1 MSESKDYRGYRMY
14 VLVKEEYPPSVAI
27 NSGVHAG
34 MAAGRKW
41 GGEDDFEG
49 WYNESFRKITCLMS
63 PQEQKNLY
71 KIMEREGI
79 KMIEQ
84 TESRLGGAHI
94 LTICYPFDPNLP
106 QFKAFKFLRL
116 YKGCDI
122 VNAPITNIPVTN
134 N

>member
-1 MSESKDYRGYRMY
+1 VTFEMSESKDYRGYRMY

-34 MAAGRKW
+34 MAADRKW
-41 GGEDDFEG
+41 RGEDDFEG
-49 WYNESFRKITCLMS
+49 WYSESFRKITCLMS

-94 LTICYPFDPNLP
+94 LTICYPFDPNIKNSSP
-106 QFKAFKFLRL
+106 SEGWKKAFKFLRL
-116 YKGCDI
+116 YQ
-122 VNAPITNIPVTN
+122 
-134 N
+134 